1 MVRLNCVLAKL
12 GIFGVRSSPGLYRA
26 PCPDCARVKPR
37 RNDRALAVTVEADG
51 GVVWFCHRCHWTG
64 GTRAR
69 RQDRDRE
76 PLLAAKGAD
85 AADGLSDYGQ
95 WLWRECQAITPSSPA
110 GRYLASRRCVVPNGD
125 LRWHPALKHAAS
137 GLRFP
142 ALLGLVTDVRTHRP
156 ISMHRTYLARDGSG
170 KAPVEASRLLL
181 KGHSKRGGVIRLSSD
196 AEVTDGLTVGEGIE
210 TGLSALAAG
219 HGPVWACIDAGNLSA
234 FPLLSGIESLTVL
247 VDYDEA
253 GRAAF
258 RAVAQRWLEADR
270 EVRQFLAAEGDAND
284 WWRRAG

>member
-1 MVRLNCVLAKL
+1 MNGHVLNLVSSSAAGRVGTHRAACPRCQSVRA
-12 GIFGVRSSPGLYRA
+12 
-26 PCPDCARVKPR
+26 R
-37 RNDRALAVTVEADG
+37 RNDQALAVTVEADG
-51 GVVWFCHRCHWTG
+51 GLVWFCHRCHWTG
-64 GTRAR
+64 GTRAG
-69 RQDRDRE
+69 RQDQDRE
-76 PLLAAKGAD
+76 PLLAAKRVN
-85 AADGLSDYGQ
+85 AADGLSGYGQ

-110 GRYLASRRCVVPNGD
+110 GCYLASRRCVVPSGD

-142 ALLGLVTDVRTHRP
+142 ALVGLVTDVKTGQP
-156 ISMHRTYLARDGSG
+156 MSLHRTYLAWDGSG

-181 KGHSKRGGVIRLSSD
+181 KGHCKRGGVIRLSSD

-219 HGPVWACIDAGNLSA
+219 YGPVWACIDAGNLAA

-247 VDYDEA
+247 VDNDAA
-253 GRAAF
+253 GHAAF
-258 RAVAQRWLEADR
+258 RAVAGRWLEAGR
-270 EVRQFLAAEGDAND
+270 EVRQFLAPEGDAND